1 MNRRILLVC
10 GPAAGGLLRH
20 VETLLQELPRRG
32 WEVALAAPEGVGK
45 NARLRFPIDL
55 ADRPR
60 PYRDLGA
67 IRALRAASRLWRP
80 ALVHAHGAKATL
92 LTAAGSPAPRVATFH
107 NMWHGGAL
115 TPFLRA
121 AARRMS
127 AGIVVSVAVG
137 ASLDRFDIRH
147 RALSVIRNGVDLSQL
162 QPATAQRPDRPFTF
176 AFLGRLTEEKGI
188 PVLLRAAAG
197 LPAGIQIRI
206 AGDGPLRELVEKAA
220 ASAPERLQYLG
231 HCADVLSLY
240 HAVDAVVMPSL
251 SEGLP
256 MTALEAMACGLP
268 LVASRVGGLPEV
280 VQPDGTGLLVARAD
294 VDELAG
300 AMARL
305 AEDPDAAAA
314 MGVSGRKRVERE
326 FDQER
331 MLERIEETYRSVLES

>member
-1 MNRRILLVC
+1 MSRRILLVC

-32 WEVALAAPEGVGK
+32 WEVALAAPDGVGK

-67 IRALRAASRLWRP
+67 IRALRAAGRVWRP

-92 LTAAGSPAPRVATFH
+92 LAAAGSPAPRVATFH
-107 NMWHGGAL
+107 NVWHGGTL

-121 AARRMS
+121 AARRMNAS
-127 AGIVVSVAVG
+127 IAVSVAVG
-137 ASLDRFDIRH
+137 ASLERFGIRS
-147 RALSVIRNGVDLSQL
+147 RSLSVIRNGVDLSHL
-162 QPATAQRPDRPFTF
+162 LPAATPRPDRPFTF
-176 AFLGRLTEEKGI
+176 AFLGRLTEEKGV
-188 PVLLRAAAG
+188 PVLLRAVAG
-197 LPAGIQIRI
+197 LPTGIQLRI

-220 ASAPERLQYLG
+220 AASERLRYLG
-231 HCADVLSLY
+231 HCSDVLSLY
-240 HAVDAVVMPSL
+240 HTVDAVVMPSL

-280 VQPDGTGLLVARAD
+280 VQPDETGLLVAPDNA
-294 VDELAG
+294 DELAG

-305 AEDPDAAAA
+305 AEDPDTAAA
-314 MGVSGRKRVERE
+314 MGASGRKRVERE

-331 MLERIEETYRSVLES
+331 MLERIEETYRSLLEG